1 MSAKVEQGE
10 THPSPIGERA
20 FFASPSLRPAVL
32 PTAEL
37 TVAPV
42 PVAGPTYAPK
52 PIAAAAFNTISR
64 ALVAEWERGTAFLF
78 APVLMALG
86 ALIHFAAASE
96 PAAMHLTLGLATLSM
111 LAFAARRRFLL
122 RLAFVAV
129 VLVVLGM
136 AFAKVETWRASTP
149 MLGSEISTVLTA
161 RVVLIEEQPT
171 GRTRLTLDVMETRRP
186 TLRYAPERVRVSA
199 RSIPG
204 GLAAGDVVSGVVSL
218 MPPSGPVMP
227 GSYDFSFESYFD
239 GIGAYGFFLKGPTL
253 EAYRPAPVGQRFQAW
268 VENARATLAH
278 RIEARIGG
286 PEGEIAAA
294 LVAGVRAGIPEDV
307 NEALRRTGLAHVL
320 SISGLHMAL
329 VAATIMVT
337 LRLGFAAFPGFAS
350 AHPVRKYAA
359 VVAIVAL
366 AAYLFI
372 SGSAVAAERSFL
384 MIAVML
390 AALLVDR
397 SALTMRNLA
406 IAAVVVVAISP
417 HEVAGPSFQ
426 MSFAATA
433 ALIGAYGWW
442 SERRR
447 GMSAPQQSRGPVR
460 QTLRLVLLYGGGLA
474 ATSLVAGLATTPYGA
489 FHFQRV
495 SPLSLAA
502 NLVAMPV
509 VSALVMPWAV
519 GAMIAMPFGLDG
531 PFLDVMG
538 WGLSL
543 MLGVASWFSERTP
556 LDAVGTVPPIAV
568 MAVTLAL
575 VFVTLCTTALRWLA
589 LPFAVLA
596 FGAHVR
602 GGNPTILVSEDARLV
617 GVAVAGGLAVNRS
630 RPNSFTVEAWQRAV
644 PAEAIVRPSGGDAQH
659 GVPGQFLCTG
669 KACVVDAADGLR
681 IAWAST
687 ATDARALCAE
697 SDVLVVDDATAHAG
711 LCGGGMVAVINKR
724 DLALKGAALVSVED
738 GRQPVVTYAI
748 GEPQRPWH
756 THRRF
761 SRAARGLPPRERPAV
776 NRSSSG
782 GSVRQAA
789 PEP

>member
-1 MSAKVEQGE
+1 MGAQIEHE
-10 THPSPIGERA
+10 EIPRSPVGERA
-20 FFASPSLRPAVL
+20 FFAPPSLRPA
-32 PTAEL
+32 
-37 TVAPV
+37 TVPAREPE
-42 PVAGPTYAPK
+42 VAGRR
-52 PIAAAAFNTISR
+52 AAAPTSGLKPFAAGAFDAVSR
-64 ALVAEWERGTAFLF
+64 TLVTEWERGTAFLF

-96 PAAMHLTLGLATLSM
+96 PAGVHLALGIASLSV

-122 RLAFVAV
+122 RLAFVTVA
-129 VLVVLGM
+129 LVVLGM

-171 GRTRLTLDVMETRRP
+171 GRTRLTLDVLETRRP

-199 RSIPG
+199 RSIPE

-253 EAYRPAPVGQRFQAW
+253 EARRPATQGQQFQAW
-268 VENARATLAH
+268 VENARAALAH
-278 RIEARIGG
+278 RIEARIDG

-350 AHPVRKYAA
+350 THPVRKYAA
-359 VVAIVAL
+359 VVAMVAL

-406 IAAVVVVAISP
+406 IAAIVVVAISP

-447 GMSAPQQSRGPVR
+447 GKSVPRRASGSAWRIARFV
-460 QTLRLVLLYGGGLA
+460 VLYGGGLA

-538 WGLSL
+538 WGLSI
-543 MLGVASWFSERTP
+543 MLAIAAWFSERTP
-556 LDAVGTVPPIAV
+556 LDAVGTIPPIAV
-568 MAVTLAL
+568 AAVTLAL
-575 VFVTLCTTALRWLA
+575 VFVTLCTTALRWLS

-596 FGAHVR
+596 LAAYAKGDSPAIF
-602 GGNPTILVSEDARLV
+602 VSEDARLV
-617 GVAVAGGLAVNRS
+617 AVAVPTGLAVNRS
-630 RPNSFTVEAWQRAV
+630 RPNAFTVEAWQRAV
-644 PAEAIVRPSGGDAQH
+644 PAEAIVRPSTGDVEAAGRFRCSEH
-659 GVPGQFLCTG
+659 TCS
-669 KACVVDAADGLR
+669 VVAANGLR

-687 ATDARALCAE
+687 AAAARALCAE
-697 SDVLVVDDATAHAG
+697 ADVLVVDDATTPADLCAG
-711 LCGGGMVAVINKR
+711 AEVTVITKR
-724 DLALKGAALVSVED
+724 DLALKGSALVSLADRKKPAVAH
-738 GRQPVVTYAI
+738 AI
-748 GEPQRPWH
+748 GEPERPWH
-756 THRRF
+756 AHRRF
-761 SRAARGLPPRERPAV
+761 SRAARGLPPRERAP
-776 NRSSSG
+776 SSG
-782 GSVRQAA
+782 GSARQAA